1 MVNPRRQQNN
11 VYTVLMRK
19 KSMNLKDCTQ
29 PYQLDLVWL
38 LITMAKTIIRIYN
51 LEFKKYEGR
60 QSSTGMV
67 ASGLKLTVHGGC

>member
-1 MVNPRRQQNN
+1 
-11 VYTVLMRK
+11 
-19 KSMNLKDCTQ
+19 MNLKDCTQ